1 MVKIKINK
9 YGRARDYKKI
19 LNKND
24 PFDKII
30 LNMIKNNELSVSI
43 VDINQPN
50 YDTIYTLNL
59 NSQSKSKLDKIPI
72 YPT

>member
-1 MVKIKINK
+1 MVGKI
-9 YGRARDYKKI
+9 YKVALCSIAGMDQNNRYSQRCVK
-19 LNKND
+19 
-24 PFDKII
+24 

>member
-9 YGRARDYKKI
+9 NGRPKDYKKI

-24 PFDKII
+24 PFDKLI
-30 LNMIKNNELSVSI
+30 LNMIKNKELSVAI
-43 VDINQPN
+43 VDINEPN
-50 YDTIYTLNL
+50 YDTIYTISL
-59 NSQSKSKLDKIPI
+59 NSPSKSKWDKIPI

>member
-9 YGRARDYKKI
+9 NGRAKDYKKI
-19 LNKND
+19 LNKNN

-43 VDINQPN
+43 VDINHPN
-50 YDTIYTLNL
+50 YDTIYTINL
-59 NSQSKSKLDKIPI
+59 NSQPKSKSNQTPI